1 MSNTV
6 EVAIPVDF
14 ETARA
19 LESPARRDAAG
30 RFLSSLLKEGRA
42 RALLK
47 EAIRQAKGEARA
59 GGLTDEGIDAE
70 LEAWRADR
78 KS

>member
-6 EVAIPVDF
+6 EVTIPVDL
-14 ETARA
+14 EAAQA

-30 RFLSSLLKEGRA
+30 RFLSGLLKEGRA
-42 RALLK
+42 RGLVE

-59 GGLTDEGIDAE
+59 GGLTDESIDDE
-70 LEAWRADR
+70 LNAWRADR
-78 KS
+78 KP